1 MPKMHDIG
9 KDKTSKLIIVYIEYK
24 IKSSYYEK
32 I

>member
-1 MPKMHDIG
+1 MPNFHWKLESSEKMN
-9 KDKTSKLIIVYIEYK
+9 VYIEYK